1 MSCTDD
7 TDHFEIGFAVSDPYL
22 AYALPIHLEEG
33 NRPYELHVPRPET
46 IGTPAKAERQ
56 TITWTTLPETS
67 QELMESLGY
76 SDVGG
81 VALAL
86 PMKTQ
91 RLDQLRK
98 IFHDLHLNG
107 VRDSIRQI
115 VRNYQ
120 GEDTRRFNL
129 QCYVQDRLTWEEAK
143 EMAKNE
149 PEIWEEV
156 DFESKSEARSSLRNS
171 AENRHRKTLV
181 RPVIF
186 FFGAILSFRCQK
198 YLRFPN
204 VFGTERY

>member
-1 MSCTDD
+1 MKRILCMCPVPMSCTDD

-156 DFESKSEARSSLRNS
+156 DFESKHVASLNACVALNS
-171 AENRHRKTLV
+171 FLYRHNGGGWPNT
-181 RPVIF
+181 
-186 FFGAILSFRCQK
+186 FG
-198 YLRFPN
+198 
-204 VFGTERY
+204 